1 MNTVDVEPIEDVVF
15 DEVKV
20 ASPVEEIEVV
30 RTACCMDD
38 WMVVENNEDEF
49 VEETDAGMPI

>member
-1 MNTVDVEPIEDVVF
+1 MDVGPIEDVVF

-20 ASPVEEIEVV
+20 ASPVEEVEVV
-30 RTACCMDD
+30 RAGCCTDD